1 MSRIVIVIQTIVTYI
16 QIMFLIG
23 FFENVIIIDVG
34 SVLVAFFL
42 PIRNSVMP
50 SEL

>member
-1 MSRIVIVIQTIVTYI
+1 
-16 QIMFLIG
+16 MFLIG
-23 FFENVIIIDVG
+23 FFENMFIIYVG

-50 SEL
+50 GEL